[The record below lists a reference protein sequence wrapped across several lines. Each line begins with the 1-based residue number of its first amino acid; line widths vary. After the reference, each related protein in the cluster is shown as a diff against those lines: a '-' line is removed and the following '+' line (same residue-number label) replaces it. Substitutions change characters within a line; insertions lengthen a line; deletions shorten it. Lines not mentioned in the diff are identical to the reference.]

1 MRQLPGLCSLG
12 AMTLGVMAIAMSPA
26 WSAEPT
32 SPETR
37 AEMIQL
43 IDILEKHPNDPDARA
58 NRGKVMT
65 WLTAAPDVTVTICG
79 DLLGDASKY
88 TKDQSGDFLIQ
99 LAFSEAKFIL
109 ENPAR
114 ANDDHA
120 VHLAGVEGMLRTY
133 ASMKADDPKL
143 KIAPLETLGQMQA
156 EQKLAEHVSKAMKKC
171 D

>member
-1 MRQLPGLCSLG
+1 VVRRVVKWWPVAMIAVGL
-12 AMTLGVMAIAMSPA
+12 APA
-26 WSAEPT
+26 WPAEPT

-58 NRGKVMT
+58 ARGKVMT
-65 WLTAAPDVTVTICG
+65 WLTSAPDVTVKMCG

-109 ENPAR
+109 ENPAS
-114 ANDDHA
+114 AKDDQA
-120 VHLAGVEGMLRTY
+120 VHMAGVEGMLRTY
-133 ASMKADDPKL
+133 ASMKADNPKL
-143 KIAPLETLGQMQA
+143 KIVPLETLAQMQA
-156 EQKLAEHVSKAMKKC
+156 EAKLPEHVAKAIKKC